1 MLKKWIVSLLLAF
14 SLSTFAAFAA
24 DKININTASADEL
37 QLLDGVGPSTAN
49 AIVQYREQ
57 NGAFASVEDL
67 VNIKEMEKVRS
78 LTSPFFAPLLLKSN
92 RICSHHCRLSLN
104 HQFFFEFFMQ
114 FLLF

>member
-49 AIVQYREQ
+49 AIVQYRDE

-67 VNIKEMEKVRS
+67 VNIKGIGEKKVAS
-78 LTSPFFAPLLLKSN
+78 LSEQVTVSD
-92 RICSHHCRLSLN
+92 
-104 HQFFFEFFMQ
+104 
-114 FLLF
+114 

>member
-49 AIVQYREQ
+49 AIVQYRDE
-57 NGAFASVEDL
+57 NGAFDSVEDL
-67 VNIKEMEKVRS
+67 VNIKGIGEKKVAS
-78 LTSPFFAPLLLKSN
+78 LSEQVTVSD
-92 RICSHHCRLSLN
+92 
-104 HQFFFEFFMQ
+104 
-114 FLLF
+114 

>member
-67 VNIKEMEKVRS
+67 VNIKGIGEKKVAS
-78 LTSPFFAPLLLKSN
+78 LSEQVTVSD
-92 RICSHHCRLSLN
+92 
-104 HQFFFEFFMQ
+104 
-114 FLLF
+114 